1 MARSRTNLNGRP
13 PPSGPS
19 QGSTESVLL
28 LYPFEEISGRDFSE
42 DEVIEPCLPL
52 VLAGD
57 SHLFDQQVDGGGN
70 RV

>member
-28 LYPFEEISGRDFSE
+28 LYPFEETSGRDFSE

-57 SHLFDQQVDGGGN
+57 SHHRDEVQ
-70 RV
+70 